1 MFSELIFF
9 SVNIIFVFKTTLGFT
24 DLYISIRKALN
35 KIYILI
41 NFKPEDVDRTDPPI
55 KVSTIKY
62 NQKLLGTET
71 VPIPE
76 VDKLLRTLANTDI
89 RSKSLK
95 K

>member
-62 NQKLLGTET
+62 NPKLLGTET